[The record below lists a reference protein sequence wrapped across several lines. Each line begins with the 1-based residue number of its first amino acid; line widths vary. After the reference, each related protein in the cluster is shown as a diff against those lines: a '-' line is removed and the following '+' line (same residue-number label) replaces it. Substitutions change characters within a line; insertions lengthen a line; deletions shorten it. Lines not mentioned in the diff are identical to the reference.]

1 MYTPNIVIEG
11 GDKTG
16 KSSLQKALL
25 HNYPY
30 SKHYF
35 VSDRSIMTR
44 QIYSVISGTH
54 DETGA
59 WMQDLVNFL
68 CNNAMLLLY
77 ADDKEIVK
85 RYNLI
90 GDDEHK
96 LSDIRKVNRAY
107 RDAIESELGA
117 IKSVKPLDTS
127 AVAIED
133 LTDEAATWINGVI
146 NYDLEDKIANLFSL
160 VLALGDTTGGNHKEL
175 RNVRLAYCKSS
186 AESPVSIPRNL
197 YEESKRYIVK
207 AKLSPHT
214 RARYEMDVNNHESFY
229 NYVFNSLFYTIES
242 EIKFHGQDPLTS
254 RRFHIVPP
262 QGSCT
267 SSVGVNFRRN
277 LAKGIDMFC
286 TVNIRSSDIV
296 ILPFD
301 VDNMQRVFVDLIRP
315 QSAYKLFGKGFTNK
329 IQNFYFNY
337 NFESVHVLDSES
349 FKNDYNYMRT
359 GKEEREPRQ
368 VSSNL

>member
-16 KSSLQKALL
+16 KSSLQKSIL

-35 VSDRSIMTR
+35 ISDRSIMTR
-44 QIYSVISGTH
+44 QIYSCINNTL
-54 DETGA
+54 DETGS

-68 CNNAMLLLY
+68 CNNAMILLY
-77 ADDKEIVK
+77 ANDNEIVK
-85 RYNLI
+85 RYNLT

-96 LSDIRKVNRAY
+96 LCDIRKVNSAY
-107 RDAIESELGA
+107 REAIENELGS
-117 IKSVKPLDTS
+117 IKSIKPLDTS
-127 AVAIED
+127 ATSIED
-133 LTDEAATWINGVI
+133 LTNEAATWINKVI
-146 NYDLEDKIANLFSL
+146 NYNLEDKVANLFSL
-160 VLALGDTTGGNHKEL
+160 VLAFGDTVSGNHKEL

-197 YEESKRYIVK
+197 YDESKRYIAK
-207 AKLSPHT
+207 AKLDKAT
-214 RARYEMDVNNHESFY
+214 RARYEMDINNHESFY
-229 NYVFNSLFYTIES
+229 NYVFSSLFYTIES

-254 RRFHIVPP
+254 RRFHVVPP

-277 LAKGIDMFC
+277 LKNGIDMFC

-315 QSAYKLFGKGFTNK
+315 QSAYKLFGKGFTSK

-337 NFESVHVLDSES
+337 NFESVHVLDAES
-349 FKNDYNYMRT
+349 FRHDYHYMRT
-359 GKEEREPRQ
+359 SKEERESR
-368 VSSNL
+368 